1 MLAIRNLICAT
12 LLVIYSHGSFAERI
26 EVALD
31 ESRTL
36 GVYLL
41 LPATANTESAPLL
54 ILMPGG
60 SGEEALARDLQYWL
74 GAEFQQRGWAVA
86 IPVSPNQR
94 SFRGD
99 NNALVP
105 LLIEALQQDSRI
117 AAGKTLLAGISNGGM
132 SALEIASLSPERF
145 LGIVAVPALV
155 PRGLAVESLVG
166 MPIYLRIGDQDEM
179 SWMTRLDETAQS
191 LRDGGAMVDAGL
203 VFMAPHMFQME
214 WETLDPWLEALPGAR
229 KPN

>member
-1 MLAIRNLICAT
+1 MSTIRTAVCAT
-12 LLVIYSHGSFAERI
+12 LLFFFSQGSIAERI

-31 ESRTL
+31 DSPAL

-41 LPATANTESAPLL
+41 LPATANAAPAPLL

-74 GAEFQQRGWAVA
+74 GEEFQQRGWAVA

-94 SFRGD
+94 SFRGA

-105 LLIEALQQDSRI
+105 QLIDALQQDSRI
-117 AAGKTLLAGISNGGM
+117 ATGKVLLAGISNGGM
-132 SALEIASLSPERF
+132 SALEIAASKPERF
-145 LGIVAVPALV
+145 RGIVAVPALV
-155 PRGLAVESLVG
+155 PRGLAVDSLAG

-179 SWMTRLDETAQS
+179 SWMTRLDETAQT
-191 LRDGGAMVDAGL
+191 LREGGALVDSGL
-203 VFMAPHMFQME
+203 AFMSPHMFQME
-214 WETLDPWLEALPGAR
+214 WETLDPWLDALGR
-229 KPN
+229 

>member
-1 MLAIRNLICAT
+1 MSAIYRLFCAT
-12 LLVIYSHGSFAERI
+12 LLVLYSQNNFAERI
-26 EVALD
+26 EVALG
-31 ESRTL
+31 SSPAL

-41 LPATANTESAPLL
+41 LPNTANTVPAPLL

-94 SFRGD
+94 SFRGA

-105 LLIEALQQDSRI
+105 QLIDKLQQDSRI
-117 AAGKTLLAGISNGGM
+117 SGGKVLLAGISNGGM
-132 SALEIASLSPERF
+132 SALEIATTAPERF
-145 LGIVAVPALV
+145 RGIVAVPAIV
-155 PRGLAVESLVG
+155 PRGLAVNSLAG

-179 SWMTRLDETAQS
+179 TWMTQLESTAQT
-191 LRDGGAMVDAGL
+191 LRDGGALVDADL

-214 WETLDPWLEALPGAR
+214 WETLDPWLEALPGATE
-229 KPN
+229 

>member
-1 MLAIRNLICAT
+1 MSTLRTLFCAT
-12 LLVIYSHGSFAERI
+12 LLFLFSHGSFAERV

-31 ESRTL
+31 DSRAL

-41 LPATANTESAPLL
+41 LPSTANIAPAPLL

-74 GAEFQQRGWAVA
+74 GEEFQQRGWAVA

-94 SFRGD
+94 SFRGA
-99 NNALVP
+99 NNALIP
-105 LLIEALQQDSRI
+105 LLIDALQHDSRI
-117 AAGKTLLAGISNGGM
+117 AAGTTLLAGISNGGM
-132 SALEIASLSPERF
+132 SALEIASASPERYR
-145 LGIVAVPALV
+145 GIVAVPALV
-155 PRGLAVESLVG
+155 PRGLDVQALAG

-179 SWMTRLDETAQS
+179 SWMAQLDETAQTLS
-191 LRDGGAMVDAGL
+191 AGGALVDSGL

-214 WETLDPWLEALPGAR
+214 WETLDPWLEALPGVSH
-229 KPN
+229 